1 MGTIAVT
8 TLFGTVRQVLQDA
21 DGVRWTDLELLSY
34 LNEGQ
39 RAILTFKP
47 NAYVRSDVVK
57 LGTGTRQNLPAD
69 GVQLIDIPRNMGTSG
84 ATPGRAIRIVKREL
98 LDAKVPRWHAADPVA
113 EAKHYMY
120 SPLQPK
126 HFLVYPPQPATL
138 QGYVEI
144 VYGALP
150 PDTTLNGAI
159 TVDDI
164 YEAALI
170 DYVLHRSFA
179 KDTEFAADQSRSAQH
194 FQAFVYAL
202 TGKAKNEVG
211 VNPNMT
217 APAKP
222 KTIS

>member
-1 MGTIAVT
+1 MGTIAVVN
-8 TLFGTVRQVLQDA
+8 LFSTVRQVLHDTEGA
-21 DGVRWTDLELLSY
+21 RWSDLELLAY

-39 RAILTFKP
+39 RSILTFKP
-47 NAYVRSDVVK
+47 NAYVKNDVVK
-57 LGTGTRQNLPAD
+57 LGAGTRQNLPAD
-69 GVQLIDIPRNMGTSG
+69 GVQLIDIPRNMGTNG
-84 ATPGRAIRIVKREL
+84 GVPGRAIRIVKREL
-98 LDAKVPRWHAADPVA
+98 LDAKAPKWHAADPSA
-113 EAKHYMY
+113 EARHYMY

-150 PDTTLNGAI
+150 PDTTMNGVI

-164 YEAALI
+164 YEAPLI

-179 KDTEFAADQSRSAQH
+179 KDTEFAADQQRSAQH